1 MKCGSSCFL
10 ILSDM
15 LYYVAVLV
23 GIKTQPP
30 NEGRYRH
37 TLDAFLTIYRT
48 EGVSAFYRGLFPS
61 LLGIA
66 HVAVQFPLYEK
77 LKIWA
82 RELDF
87 ILFLVVFLLLI
98 CVLAFCVCGGS
109 CFGLVFGSGCDFGY
123 GLIRCML
130 CGICLYGTFNM
141 AIRRTEFDVYC
152 IWSDRGE
159 VSGTVDERTN
169 ISMFG
174 SCEDVC
180 FVSYVSS

>member
-15 LYYVAVLV
+15 LYDVVVLD
-23 GIKTQPP
+23 GMKTQPP

-98 CVLAFCVCGGS
+98 CVVFVVDHVLVWYL
-109 CFGLVFGSGCDFGY
+109 GLVVTLD
-123 GLIRCML
+123 M
-130 CGICLYGTFNM
+130 
-141 AIRRTEFDVYC
+141 D
-152 IWSDRGE
+152 
-159 VSGTVDERTN
+159 
-169 ISMFG
+169 
-174 SCEDVC
+174 
-180 FVSYVSS
+180 

>member
-1 MKCGSSCFL
+1 MDPRVFF
-10 ILSDM
+10 ILSYM
-15 LYYVAVLV
+15 LYCVVVSV

-87 ILFLVVFLLLI
+87 LFLYSFFVDLCSVFLCLWWI
-98 CVLAFCVCGGS
+98 IFW
-109 CFGLVFGSGCDFGY
+109 LVGCDSGY

-130 CGICLYGTFNM
+130 YAICVQF
-141 AIRRTEFDVYC
+141 
-152 IWSDRGE
+152 
-159 VSGTVDERTN
+159 
-169 ISMFG
+169 
-174 SCEDVC
+174 
-180 FVSYVSS
+180 YVQPCSW